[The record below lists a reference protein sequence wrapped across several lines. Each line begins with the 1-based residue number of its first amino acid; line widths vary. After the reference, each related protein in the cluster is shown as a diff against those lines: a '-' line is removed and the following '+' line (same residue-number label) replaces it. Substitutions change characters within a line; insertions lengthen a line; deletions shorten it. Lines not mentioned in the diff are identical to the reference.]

1 MIENKKIIAVIG
13 GRDCDESLYQQAMD
27 VGRLIA
33 QNGAILV
40 CGGRGGVMEA
50 ACKGAS
56 EAGGIAVGILP
67 GDDIRDAN
75 SWVTVPI
82 ATGIGLA
89 RNLIIARTASAAI
102 AIGGEYGTLSEIAYC
117 LQFRIPVFTLHSWD
131 IKGIVAVDTPEEAV
145 RLAFDSEKYAAKAQT
160 NNEDL

>member
-13 GRDCDESLYQQAMD
+13 GRDCDESLYQQALE

-33 QNGAILV
+33 EKGAILV

-56 EAGGIAVGILP
+56 GAGGIAVGILP

-75 SWVTVPI
+75 LWVTVPI
-82 ATGIGLA
+82 ATGVGLA
-89 RNLIIARTASAAI
+89 RNSIIARTASAAI

-117 LQFRIPVFTLHSWD
+117 LQFRIPVYTLNSWD
-131 IKGIVAVDTPEEAV
+131 IKGVIAVDTPAEAV
-145 RLAFDSEKYAAKAQT
+145 KFAFDSANYAAKTQG
-160 NNEDL
+160 NN

>member
-1 MIENKKIIAVIG
+1 MSGKKKIIAVIG
-13 GRDCDESLYQQAMD
+13 GRDCDESLYQQALE

-33 QNGAILV
+33 EKGTILV
-40 CGGRGGVMEA
+40 CGGRGGIMEA
-50 ACKGAS
+50 ACKGAT
-56 EAGGIAVGILP
+56 EAGGISVGILP

-82 ATGIGLA
+82 ATGVGLA
-89 RNLIIARTASAAI
+89 RNSIIARTASAAI

-131 IKGIVAVDTPEEAV
+131 IKGVVAVDTPEEAV
-145 RLAFDSEKYAAKAQT
+145 KFAFDSEKYAAQAQI
-160 NNEDL
+160 NNED

>member
-1 MIENKKIIAVIG
+1 MREKKKIIAVIG
-13 GRDCDESLYQQAMD
+13 GRDCDESLCQQAFE

-33 QNGAILV
+33 RNGAILV
-40 CGGRGGVMEA
+40 CGGRGGIMEA

-56 EAGGIAVGILP
+56 EAGGISVGILP

-82 ATGIGLA
+82 ATGVGLA
-89 RNLIIARTASAAI
+89 RNSIIARTASAAI

-131 IKGIVAVDTPEEAV
+131 IKGVVAVDTPEEAV
-145 RLAFDSEKYAAKAQT
+145 KFACDSEKYTAKAKG
-160 NNEDL
+160 NNED

>member
-1 MIENKKIIAVIG
+1 MSGNRKIIAVIG
-13 GRDCDESLYQQAMD
+13 GKDCDESLYQQAVE

-33 QNGAILV
+33 RNGAILV

-50 ACKGAS
+50 VCKGAS

-89 RNLIIARTASAAI
+89 RNSIIARTASAAI

-117 LQFRIPVFTLHSWD
+117 FQFRIPVFTLHSWD
-131 IKGIVAVDTPEEAV
+131 IKGVVAVDTPEEAV
-145 RLAFDSEKYAAKAQT
+145 KFAFDSVSEVKR
-160 NNEDL
+160 